1 MKKALNFIK
10 RNSFPIALIILG
22 LLIFYWVRNYK
33 QVPSGIGPAFFP
45 KVVATLLIGLS
56 IIQIIVSGRKEN
68 EGEFTPKSGSSFKI
82 LLVCVMFIAC
92 VLIMKYVYSLLGIFL
107 FLVGYLCIFASVKF
121 WKSLI
126 ISLVG
131 TGVMFLMIHFL
142 SISM

>member
-1 MKKALNFIK
+1 MKKALDFIK
-10 RNSFPIALIILG
+10 KNSLPIALTILG
-22 LLIFYWVRNYK
+22 ILIFYWVRDYK

-56 IIQIIVSGRKEN
+56 LIQIIVSGMKEN
-68 EGEFTPKSGSSFKI
+68 KGEFTPKDGSSLKI
-82 LLVCVMFIAC
+82 LLVCILFIAC

-107 FLVGYLCIFASVKF
+107 FLMGYLCIFASVKI

-126 ISLVG
+126 ISVIG